1 MIKAISNRRHALI
14 YYWILLLAAC
24 ASDVV
29 PPPPENSVT
38 VTAQL
43 ETVPV
48 SSSDDAADDPVV
60 WLHRAEPEQSL
71 IIGTDKRLGLESY
84 DLTGQRV
91 QRLALGRTNNV
102 DLRPIDGHRQWSA
115 LAAASNRSTNTVS
128 LVLIDHEGQMH
139 WLPESEIDTG
149 LSEPY
154 GLCMYKSA
162 AGMQVFVND
171 TDGRYQQW
179 LLALELGDQAAS
191 SSVTAK
197 LIRSFTVESQP
208 EGCTADD
215 RFERLFVG
223 VEEVGVYWLSAR
235 HTDSSDLRLLAPVDS
250 SILAADVEGMDLY
263 LEDSDGYLVVSSQGS
278 YSYSVYERE
287 PPFNYRGSFQIV
299 DGPQADGAE
308 ETDGLALHSGLRT
321 EHFPDG
327 ILVVQ
332 DGFNFDSESGSAT
345 NQNFKLV
352 NWRELSSALNL
363 D

>member
-1 MIKAISNRRHALI
+1 MIKTISNRRRTLV
-14 YYWILLLAAC
+14 YYWLLLLAAC
-24 ASDVV
+24 AADVV
-29 PPPPENSVT
+29 LPPPENSVT
-38 VTAQL
+38 VTAKS

-60 WLHRAEPEQSL
+60 WLHRAEPENSL

-84 DLTGQRV
+84 SLEGQRV

-139 WLPESEIDTG
+139 WLPENEIDTG

-154 GLCMYKSA
+154 GLCMYKSV
-162 AGMQVFVND
+162 AGLQVFVND

-191 SSVTAK
+191 SSVSAE
-197 LIRSFTVESQP
+197 LVRSFTVQSQP

-223 VEEVGVYWLSAR
+223 VEEAGVYWLSAR
-235 HTDSSDLRLLAPVDS
+235 HTDSSDLRLLAAVDS

-263 LEDSDGYLVVSSQGS
+263 LEGSTGYLVVSSQGS
-278 YSYSVYERE
+278 YSYSIYDRQ
-287 PPFNYRGSFQIV
+287 PPFNYRGSFQIA
-299 DGPQADGAE
+299 DGPNSDGAE

-332 DGFNFDSESGSAT
+332 DGSNFDSESGNPI

-352 NWRELSSALNL
+352 NWRELSSVLNL
-363 D
+363 E

>member
-1 MIKAISNRRHALI
+1 MIKAISNRRRTLI
-14 YYWILLLAAC
+14 YYWLLLLAAC

-29 PPPPENSVT
+29 LPPPDNSVT
-38 VTAQL
+38 VAAQL

-48 SSSDDAADDPVV
+48 SSADDAADDPVV
-60 WLHRAEPEQSL
+60 WLHHTVPENSL

-84 DLTGQRV
+84 DLKGQRV

-102 DLRPIDGHRQWSA
+102 DLRPIDGHGQWSA
-115 LAAASNRSTNTVS
+115 LAAASNRSTNTIS
-128 LVLIDHEGQMH
+128 LILIDHEGQMN
-139 WLPESEIDTG
+139 WLPGSEIDTG

-154 GLCMYKSA
+154 GLCMYQSA
-162 AGMQVFVND
+162 AGLQVFVND

-179 LLALELGDQAAS
+179 LLSLNLGDQAAS
-191 SSVTAK
+191 SSVSTE
-197 LIRSFTVESQP
+197 LVRNFTVQSQP

-215 RFERLFVG
+215 RFDRLFVG
-223 VEEVGVYWLSAR
+223 VEEAGVYWLSAR
-235 HTDSSDLRLLAPVDS
+235 HTDSSELRLIAPVDS
-250 SILAADVEGMDLY
+250 MILAADVEGMDLY
-263 LEDSDGYLVVSSQGS
+263 LEGSNGYLVVSSQGS
-278 YSYSVYERE
+278 YSYSVYDRQ

-299 DGPQADGAE
+299 DGSHSDGAE

-321 EHFPDG
+321 ERFPDG
-327 ILVVQ
+327 LLVVQ
-332 DGFNFDSESGSAT
+332 DGFNFDSESGNAI